1 MKFHPQR
8 GALMIAI
15 IDYGVG
21 NLFSLQSSLK
31 FIGADAEVTN
41 DIAKIKAADRIILPG
56 VGAFADA
63 IRKLRESGMEQVVL
77 EEAANGKPLLGIC
90 LGMQML
96 LEKSYEYGEHA
107 GLGLIGGSVKP
118 IAPMIGEGL
127 KVPHIGW
134 NRLIFPKDREKSKLF
149 QYINEGDCVYFVH
162 SYAGADCDAF
172 VSART
177 EYGAELT
184 AAVER
189 GNVYGTQFHPEKSGE
204 VGLQILKAFLRI
216 VRKGE
221 RFYGI
226 ISCD

>member
-1 MKFHPQR
+1 
-8 GALMIAI
+8 MIAI

-56 VGAFADA
+56 VGAFGDA
-63 IRKLRESGMEQVVL
+63 MDKLVATGLVPVIK
-77 EEAANGKPLLGIC
+77 EEAEKKPL

-204 VGLQILKAFLRI
+204 VGLQILKAFCEL
-216 VRKGE
+216 
-221 RFYGI
+221 
-226 ISCD
+226 